1 MYPVVAIVIATTIP
15 TVTAIPMTPIVI
27 PSSSSSSSISE
38 LRFVFCSISN
48 VSVVD
53 SVVTFVDDFVED
65 ITLVDVIN
73 EDVDDG
79 LFDVS
84 GSLQS

>member
-27 PSSSSSSSISE
+27 PSSSSSSISE

-53 SVVTFVDDFVED
+53 SVVTFVDEFVED

>member
-27 PSSSSSSSISE
+27 PSSSSISE